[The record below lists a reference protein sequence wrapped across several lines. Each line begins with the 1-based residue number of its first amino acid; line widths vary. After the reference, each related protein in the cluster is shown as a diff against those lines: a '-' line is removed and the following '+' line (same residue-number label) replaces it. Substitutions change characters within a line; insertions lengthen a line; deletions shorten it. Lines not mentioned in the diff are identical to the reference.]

1 MNLVLKGL
9 KKVENG
15 YDVNYTLKFD
25 VCDRHVKYR
34 MMLSLTLFGLPLVIC
49 QTISEFH
56 LLKNY
61 GLS

>member
-1 MNLVLKGL
+1 M
-9 KKVENG
+9 ENG
-15 YDVNYTLKFD
+15 YDIIYTLKNLD
-25 VCDRHVKYR
+25 VCDIHVKYR
-34 MMLSLTLFGLPLVIC
+34 MMLSVTLFGLPLVIC